1 MLDNF
6 YLRSLYSFFLNSL
19 SEKFTLTS
27 TRLRRMA
34 MLWLG
39 QALPE
44 TVRDFDLS
52 AMKERL
58 RNLEGAINIEWDR
71 LLSGKEGNSKVA
83 LIMHCQVLIKQHHKP
98 AAVVLHQYQAVLK
111 KLEEDQEFMEG
122 AMTSAQ
128 KERVRV
134 ELKQFKDICRLNF
147 KDGVTEALS
156 AQHLGLV
163 ENFEQE
169 CPLMIDD
176 ILKTLLISESARRSM
191 IKTLQHRKKCGINAL
206 TCLLSVRN
214 QRCENDINLAFGMIC
229 VTYGGG
235 KQFINMLHAIGLTP
249 SWDKL

>member
-1 MLDNF
+1 MLFCVKFRTQIQELFVTHDIILDNF

-83 LIMHCQVLIKQHHKP
+83 LIMHC
-98 AAVVLHQYQAVLK
+98 
-111 KLEEDQEFMEG
+111 
-122 AMTSAQ
+122 
-128 KERVRV
+128 
-134 ELKQFKDICRLNF
+134 
-147 KDGVTEALS
+147 
-156 AQHLGLV
+156 
-163 ENFEQE
+163 
-169 CPLMIDD
+169 
-176 ILKTLLISESARRSM
+176 
-191 IKTLQHRKKCGINAL
+191 
-206 TCLLSVRN
+206 
-214 QRCENDINLAFGMIC
+214 
-229 VTYGGG
+229 
-235 KQFINMLHAIGLTP
+235 
-249 SWDKL
+249 